1 LKIVENNWRLL
12 KIIGNYCV
20 LMEIIIDKQRKGAE
34 GAEKQKFGAEG
45 AGNWKI
51 GAEGADGVD
60 HSIKSWAI
68 FGNDWGLSG
77 II

>member
-1 LKIVENNWRLL
+1 M
-12 KIIGNYCV
+12 KIIENHWKQLDIIANYCV
-20 LMEIIIDKQRKGAE
+20 LMEIIIDKHRKGAE
-34 GAEKQKFGAEG
+34 GAEKQKVGAEG

-51 GAEGADGVD
+51 GAEGADGVA